1 MSALLRFSRAID
13 ALNTRVG
20 HLVYWAILAAVLV
33 SAGNAIIRKAL
44 DISSNAWLEL
54 QWYLFSLV
62 FLFGAGYTLL
72 RNEHVKIDIIYGHLS
87 RRAQIWIELLG
98 TLFFLLPASAIIMA
112 LSWPVFLLSYHSNE
126 WSPNAG
132 GLPLWPARLLVP
144 IGFLLLILQGLSEII
159 KRIAYLT
166 GHLDESAVTV
176 DSEPEIDLSIV
187 QVKE

>member
-1 MSALLRFSRAID
+1 MSALLRFSRLVD

-20 HLVYWAILAAVLV
+20 HLVYWAILIAVLV
-33 SAGNAIIRKAL
+33 SAGNAVIRKVL
-44 DISSNAWLEL
+44 NLSSNAWLEL

-62 FLFGAGYTLL
+62 FLLGAGYTLL
-72 RNEHVKIDIIYGHLS
+72 RNEHVKIDIIYGHLP
-87 RRAQIWIELLG
+87 RRAQIWIEILG

-112 LSWPVFLLSYHSNE
+112 LSWPVFVNSFVYNE
-126 WSPNAG
+126 QSSNAG
-132 GLPLWPARLLVP
+132 GLPLWPARFLVP
-144 IGFLLLILQGLSEII
+144 LGFLLLILQGLSELI

-176 DSEPEIDLSIV
+176 DVEPEIDLSIV